1 MGQIMAILEKKY
13 GMDIPEADSEVAHK
27 ELWDRMENCRK
38 QHGIGQVI
46 SALEIL
52 LNYTCLLSAVSIVT
66 DRSGNRILLE
76 TDKGRKYQIRVTET
90 DEDI

>member
-1 MGQIMAILEKKY
+1 
-13 GMDIPEADSEVAHK
+13 
-27 ELWDRMENCRK
+27 MENCRK
-38 QHGIGQVI
+38 QQGTGQVI
-46 SALEIL
+46 SVLEIL
-52 LNYTCLLSAVSIVT
+52 LNYTCLLSTVSIVT

>member
-13 GMDIPEADSEVAHK
+13 GMDIPEADSGVTHK
-27 ELWDRMENCRK
+27 ELWDRMENCRTR
-38 QHGIGQVI
+38 QGPGQVI

-52 LNYTCLLSAVSIVT
+52 LNYTCLLSVVSIVT

>member
-13 GMDIPEADSEVAHK
+13 GMDIPEADSGVAHK
-27 ELWDRMENCRK
+27 ELWDR
-38 QHGIGQVI
+38 